1 MVTVADFIFLGSRI
15 TADSD
20 YSHEIKRGLLFARK
34 AMTNLDCVI
43 KKQRHQFAN
52 KGSYNQNYVFS
63 SNHVRIWK
71 LGHKEGWMSKKWCF
85 RVVVLKKT
93 FGSPLDSK
101 KLKPINP
108 KGNWAWIFI
117 RRTDAEAP
125 ILWPPDQ
132 RADSLERALML
143 GKIEGRRRGDNIV
156 WHGWMASPTQGARVW
171 TNSEWEIVKDR
182 KVWRAEVHGVTKR
195 WTWLSDRTQHM

>member
-15 TADSD
+15 TADND
-20 YSHEIKRGLLFARK
+20 YSHEIKRCLLFGRK

-43 KKQRHQFAN
+43 KKQRHHFAN

-63 SNHVRIWK
+63 SNYVQIWK

-156 WHGWMASPTQGARVW
+156 WHGWMASPTQGAWVW
-171 TNSEWEIVKDR
+171 TNSEWEIVKDT
-182 KVWRAEVHGVTKR
+182 KVWRAAVHGVTKS
-195 WTWLSDRTQHM
+195 WTWLSDWTQHM